1 MESKKKTI
9 SSKNRLYEK
18 KRRKF
23 QAAAGNCVLW
33 KDEVNVEEK
42 KEGKNNI
49 QESGWK
55 KKLYRRICVYV
66 WLCMWSFWAYVWLM
80 LVCFVSNVAAKKKK
94 RT

>member
-55 KKLYRRICVYV
+55 KSCIEEFVCMCDCVCEV
-66 WLCMWSFWAYVWLM
+66 FGLM
-80 LVCFVSNVAAKKKK
+80 FD
-94 RT
+94 